1 MKIIFALFIVFNLTS
16 AYASSTTLEWE
27 PLKEGGKI
35 HIVAPSSGPAGTE
48 AYLNASITFLKE
60 NGFVAEVR
68 NGLIVPQTL
77 GYANTLANR
86 QKHLKD
92 VLFDENVDI
101 VWALRGGRG
110 ASEVIMPLEDLPAP
124 LKLKLILGFSD
135 TTAVHLLAAKWG
147 WPSLHCPV
155 LAYHEKGAHTVN
167 KNTSLQPVFDILL
180 GKTQEVN
187 YTLKPLNS
195 IAQKYQGTISSQI
208 RGGNASVIQRS
219 IGTPT
224 HLKTSRRIL
233 FLEDIGEPATKFLE
247 IMTHFQRARLL
258 KKVDAIILG
267 DFESGLTGDQPSAL
281 RVAKDEFLEDMTKL
295 NIPVLGSA
303 EFGHGNLNYPLP
315 FGTPA
320 ELDFRGINEDKLRV
334 SATVDFQGENEVK
347 LRVSATGLPLK
358 ETK

>member
-1 MKIIFALFIVFNLTS
+1 MRIIFALFIVFNLAS

-27 PLKEGGKI
+27 PLKEGGKV
-35 HIVAPSSGPAGTE
+35 HIVAPSSGPEGTE

-60 NGFVAEVR
+60 NGFVAETL
-68 NGLIVPQTL
+68 NDLIILQSL
-77 GYANTLANR
+77 GYANTLAYR
-86 QKHLKD
+86 QKHLND
-92 VLFDENVDI
+92 VLFAENVDV

-110 ASEVIMPLEDLPAP
+110 ASKVIMPLEELSAP
-124 LKLKLILGFSD
+124 SKLKLILGFSD
-135 TTAVHLLAAKWG
+135 TTAVHLLAAKWE

-155 LAYHEKGAHTVN
+155 LAYHQDGAHTVN
-167 KNTSLQPVFDILL
+167 KQTSLQPVFDILS

-187 YTLKPLNS
+187 YTLNPLNS
-195 IAQKYQGTISSQI
+195 IAQEYQGTISSQI

-224 HLKTSRRIL
+224 HLKTSQRIL

-247 IMTHFQRARLL
+247 IMTQFQRARFF
-258 KKVDAIILG
+258 KEVEAIILG

-281 RVAKDEFLEDMTKL
+281 SVAKKEFLENMTVL
-295 NIPVLGSA
+295 RIPVLESPD
-303 EFGHGNLNYPLP
+303 FGHGDLNYPLP

-320 ELDFRGINEDKLRV
+320 QL
-334 SATVDFQGENEVK
+334 DFQGTKEVK

-358 ETK
+358 ENK